1 MDTKKLRQKILDLAI
16 RGKLVP
22 QDPNDEPASVLL
34 ERIKAEK
41 ERLIKEGK
49 IKRSKKTTKTSD
61 TPHYPYLLPN
71 GWEWCKLEDIVSF
84 GGGKTPAMDNKEYWH
99 NGNHLWVTS
108 KDMKCSHITNSL
120 MKITDKAL
128 EIMTIYERGTLL
140 VVTRSGILRHTLPIS
155 ILETPA
161 TVNQD
166 LKAISPHIKDLSEYL
181 YIVIKANEHFI
192 LKEYHKDGTTVDSI
206 DFDKFKC
213 LPIPLAPI
221 TEQRRIIAETK
232 HWFTLIEQINQDK
245 SDLQTIINQIKNK
258 ILSLAIHGK
267 LVPQDPNDEPASEL
281 LKRINPKAEITC
293 DNAHYRKIPKN
304 WCACKLVDICS
315 FLSRGKSPKYSE
327 EDKTYPVFAQK
338 CNLKDG
344 GVSLEQAKF
353 LDPSTINKWNEVY
366 KLQTGDILVNST
378 GTGTVGRTRLFNTN
392 CLGNYPFV
400 VPDSHVSVVRV
411 LKSICPQYVYA
422 YISSDSIQRYMEEN
436 LAGSTNQKELYIGVL
451 ENMHIFLPPLAE
463 QYRIVAKIEKLFSS
477 LNNIQKAL
485 EV

>member
-22 QDPNDEPASVLL
+22 QDPNDEPAFVLL

-293 DNAHYRKIPKN
+293 DNAHYTQLPKGWSVAPMQILCSLIDGN
-304 WCACKLVDICS
+304 KQNGIERINLDVKYLRGERDYKTLTSGKYISAKSFLILVDGENSGEVFKTPIEGYQGS
-315 FLSRGKSPKYSE
+315 TFKQLSISE
-327 EDKTYPVFAQK
+327 NMNSEYLLQVINFYRKLLRENKVGSAIPHLNKKLFK
-338 CNLKDG
+338 EIK
-344 GVSLEQAKF
+344 VSIPPYREQQRIVDA
-353 LDPSTINKWNEVY
+353 INKAFMS
-366 KLQTGDILVNST
+366 LDTI
-378 GTGTVGRTRLFNTN
+378 
-392 CLGNYPFV
+392 
-400 VPDSHVSVVRV
+400 
-411 LKSICPQYVYA
+411 
-422 YISSDSIQRYMEEN
+422 MEN
-436 LAGSTNQKELYIGVL
+436 L
-451 ENMHIFLPPLAE
+451 
-463 QYRIVAKIEKLFSS
+463 
-477 LNNIQKAL
+477 
-485 EV
+485 

>member
-155 ILETPA
+155 ILEAPA

-232 HWFTLIEQINQDK
+232 HWFTLIEQINQGK

-267 LVPQDPNDEPASEL
+267 LIPQDPNDEPASEL
-281 LKRINPKAEITC
+281 LKRINPSAKITC
-293 DNAHYRKIPKN
+293 DNAHSRKLPN
-304 WCACKLVDICS
+304 GWS
-315 FLSRGKSPKYSE
+315 
-327 EDKTYPVFAQK
+327 K
-338 CNLKDG
+338 CHLKDALLIIMG
-344 GVSLEQAKF
+344 QSPNGE
-353 LDPSTINKWNEVY
+353 TINQINGIEFHQGKLYFSDIFVQSSNVY
-366 KLQTGDILVNST
+366 TSEPQKMAEKDSILLCVRAPVGIVNIVTRSVCIGRGLCALKPKKGNSKFYFYWLQTLQNIFERKAT
-378 GTGTVGRTRLFNTN
+378 GTTF
-392 CLGNYPFV
+392 
-400 VPDSHVSVVRV
+400 
-411 LKSICPQYVYA
+411 KA
-422 YISSDSIQRYMEEN
+422 ISSETVKNECI
-436 LAGSTNQKELYIGVL
+436 A
-451 ENMHIFLPPLAE
+451 LPPLAE
-463 QYRIVAKIEKLFSS
+463 QQRIVQKIDELFST
-477 LNNIQKAL
+477 LDNIQKAL

>member
-1 MDTKKLRQKILDLAI
+1 M
-16 RGKLVP
+16 
-22 QDPNDEPASVLL
+22 
-34 ERIKAEK
+34 
-41 ERLIKEGK
+41 
-49 IKRSKKTTKTSD
+49 
-61 TPHYPYLLPN
+61 LPN
-71 GWEWCKLEDIVSF
+71 GWKWCKLEDIVSF

-293 DNAHYRKIPKN
+293 DNAQYRKIPKN